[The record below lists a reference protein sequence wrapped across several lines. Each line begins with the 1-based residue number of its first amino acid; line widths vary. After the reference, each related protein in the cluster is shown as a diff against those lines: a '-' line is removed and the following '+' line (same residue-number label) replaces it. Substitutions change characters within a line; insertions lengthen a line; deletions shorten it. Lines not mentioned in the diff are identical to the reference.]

1 MGTARSGQEGDV
13 EMVESLLRQ
22 GADPNVRDAW
32 SNNTCLMLATDTG
45 NVPIVQLLLKH
56 GSVDMTATN
65 RDQMTALMIAKAKQD
80 TTLID
85 LLASK

>member
-1 MGTARSGQEGDV
+1 MD
-13 EMVESLLRQ
+13 MVETLLRR

-45 NVPIVQLLLKH
+45 NVPIVQLLLKR
-56 GSVDMTATN
+56 GGVDLTATN

-80 TTLID
+80 TTLMD